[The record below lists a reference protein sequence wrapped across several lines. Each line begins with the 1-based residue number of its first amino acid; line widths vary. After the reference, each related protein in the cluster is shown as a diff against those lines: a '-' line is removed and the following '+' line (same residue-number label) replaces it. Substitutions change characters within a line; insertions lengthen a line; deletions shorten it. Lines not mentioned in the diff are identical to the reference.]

1 MVFASGFTDAWQA
14 MFVFVCYDVEYAL
27 HYLFWVII
35 LIVFSKAM
43 FHGVFN
49 FSWAVLRTGGKI
61 AVNWR
66 ETLRIII
73 YDY

>member
-1 MVFASGFTDAWQA
+1 
-14 MFVFVCYDVEYAL
+14 MFVFVCYVVEYTL
-27 HYLFWVII
+27 HHLFWVII
-35 LIVFSKAM
+35 LNIFSKAT
-43 FHGVFN
+43 FHVVFN
-49 FSWAVLRTGGKI
+49 IIIAVLRTGGKI